1 MFEVELKNSDSEKN
15 VAYERLNAFRKVI
28 ESLADIV
35 DKMEIKCSD
44 AGLNIQVMDSMHVAL
59 ADVHFSRETFTN
71 YRCDREVQL
80 GLPIK
85 HFLTVLR
92 GIGLEEKSVLRF
104 SCEDTP
110 QVLKIEHILPDSQ
123 FEFDITLYQIGSES
137 YSVPELKFDTKVRMP
152 SEQFRSISKLIGS
165 FGEYI
170 NFECSEKR
178 LVVKQNG
185 DLIKNNMSLKPNEE
199 TVFIDNTAPVSLEI
213 AMKYVNIV
221 NKISTLSNE
230 VKVNLGSSTPV
241 FFEVDIDNIGYIK
254 FYVAP
259 KAQN

>member
-1 MFEVELKNSDSEKN
+1 MNSENSDSEKN
-15 VAYERLNAFRKVI
+15 IAYERLNAFRKVI

-44 AGLNIQVMDSMHVAL
+44 SGLDIQVMDSMHVAL
-59 ADVHFSRETFTN
+59 ADVHFSRETFTS
-71 YRCDREVQL
+71 YRCDRDVQL
-80 GLPIK
+80 GIPIK

-92 GIGLEEKSVLRF
+92 GIALEEKSLLRF
-104 SCEDTP
+104 SCEDEP
-110 QVLKIEHILPDSQ
+110 QALKIEHILPNSQ
-123 FEFDITLYQIGSES
+123 FEFDITLYQIGTES
-137 YSVPELKFDTKVRMP
+137 YSVPELEFDTKVRMP
-152 SEQFRSISKLIGS
+152 SEQFRNISRLIGS

-170 NFECSEKR
+170 NFECEDKR

-199 TVFIDNTAPVSLEI
+199 TVFIDATAPVNLEI

-221 NKISTLSNE
+221 NKVSTLSSE
-230 VKVNLGSSTPV
+230 VRVNLGNSTPV
-241 FFEVDIDNIGYIK
+241 FFEVDIGSIGYIK
-254 FYVAP
+254 FYIAP